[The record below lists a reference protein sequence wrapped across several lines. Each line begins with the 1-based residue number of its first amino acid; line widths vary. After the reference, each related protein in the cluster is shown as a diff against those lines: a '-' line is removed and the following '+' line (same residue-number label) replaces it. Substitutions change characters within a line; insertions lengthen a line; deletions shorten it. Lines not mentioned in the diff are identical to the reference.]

1 MPYAIAEPRPL
12 SLVLEVDPG
21 LGPYQSGA
29 AVEERT
35 TGVIH
40 VLVADDD
47 ALARRMV
54 RDALATDDVRVVGE
68 ARNGEEAVAMA
79 LQLAPDIVVMDLM
92 MPGLDG
98 IEAARRISTEAPET
112 QIVMLSVSVDPEA
125 ILQALRAGAVGF
137 LDKRIEV
144 DALLRVVRGVHR
156 GEAALDRLATR
167 TLIQEFQAMSLRAE
181 ARRARATQSAGSTL
195 STREQEILELLAD
208 GCGTEAIS
216 DELGLALETV
226 RTHIK
231 AVLRKLRVHS
241 RQEAIGVARERGI
254 LTAPGG
260 PGGSA
265 SPRAGAGRARPCR

>member
-12 SLVLEVDPG
+12 SSVLEVDPG
-21 LGPYQSGA
+21 LGPGQSA
-29 AVEERT
+29 RAVEQRA

-79 LQLAPDIVVMDLM
+79 LQLAPDIVVMDLL
-92 MPGLDG
+92 MPRVDG
-98 IEAARRISTEAPET
+98 IEAARRISTEAPEI
-112 QIVMLSVSVDPEA
+112 QVVMLSVSVDPEA

-137 LDKRIEV
+137 LDKGIEM
-144 DALLRVVRGVHR
+144 DALLRVVRGVYR
-156 GEAALDRLATR
+156 GEAALDRLTTR
-167 TLIQEFQAMSLRAE
+167 VLIQEFRAISLRVE
-181 ARRARATQSAGSTL
+181 TRRARATQSAGSTL

-208 GCGTEAIS
+208 GLGTEAIS
-216 DELGLALETV
+216 DDLGLALETV

-231 AVLRKLRVHS
+231 AILRKLRVHS
-241 RQEAIGVARERGI
+241 RQEAITVARDRGI
-254 LTAPGG
+254 LAAAER

-265 SPRAGAGRARPCR
+265 SSRR